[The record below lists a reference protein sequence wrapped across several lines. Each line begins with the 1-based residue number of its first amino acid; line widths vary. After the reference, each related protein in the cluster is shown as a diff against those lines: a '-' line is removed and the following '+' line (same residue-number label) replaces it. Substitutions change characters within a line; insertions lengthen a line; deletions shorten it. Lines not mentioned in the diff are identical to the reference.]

1 MNEGVTALIGAGNGG
16 LALLKVL
23 LEIPGIKIKYVCDIN
38 PNAVGLLFARDHH
51 IQCIADYQQIITDK
65 EVNIIFEA
73 TGSPQVF
80 ENLSKKKSPKISLI
94 GADGSKIIYK
104 FLDAYNEIN
113 LNLNEHKTNLE
124 KKIIERTE
132 ELEKANVKLGKEMLE
147 YEKISQK
154 LQEMNNEKTKYLL
167 YATHQLK
174 APFAAIQSYVDII
187 LDGYSG
193 QISQRTQDIVLKI
206 KERCELLSKVIKEM
220 LELAKLKSIDIAE
233 LKLEKLDIN
242 QILSDVVQRYKVI
255 ASAKDIQIDLI
266 YDDFYLKHYNG
277 PFSPLDEAFYIKGY
291 EKQID
296 VLFSILIEN
305 AINYSHPNS
314 VIKII
319 IKKMGTSQLYIGI
332 KDQGIGIP
340 EKNLSNIFNEFFR
353 SNNAVDFHNNGTG
366 LGLSIAK
373 EIATIHNTNI
383 QVESVLNQG
392 SCFSMIFQLI

>member
-1 MNEGVTALIGAGNGG
+1 MNEGVIALIGAGSGG

-38 PNAVGLLFARDHH
+38 PNAVGVFFARDHH
-51 IQCIADYQQIITDK
+51 IQCIADYRQIITDK
-65 EVNIIFEA
+65 ELDIIFEA
-73 TGSPQVF
+73 TGNPHVF
-80 ENLSKKKSPKISLI
+80 ENLTKNKSSKISLI
-94 GADGSKIIYK
+94 GAGGSKIIYQ

-113 LNLNEHKTNLE
+113 LNLNEYKSNLE

-132 ELEKANVKLGKEMLE
+132 ELEKATIKIEKEMLE

-154 LQEMNNEKTKYLL
+154 FQEMNNEKTKYLL
-167 YATHQLK
+167 YTTHQLK

-187 LDGYSG
+187 LDGYIG

-277 PFSPLDEAFYIKGY
+277 PFSSLDEAYYIKGY
-291 EKQID
+291 EKQIV

-305 AINYSHPNS
+305 AINYSYPNS

-319 IKKMGTSQLYIGI
+319 VKKMGISQLYIGI
-332 KDQGIGIP
+332 KDHGIGIP

-353 SNNAVDFHNNGTG
+353 SSNAVDFHNNGTG

-383 QVESVLNQG
+383 QIESVLNQG
-392 SCFSMIFQLI
+392 SCFSMIF

>member
-1 MNEGVTALIGAGNGG
+1 MNEGVIALIGAGSGG

-38 PNAVGLLFARDHH
+38 PNAVGVFFARDHH

-65 EVNIIFEA
+65 ELDIIFEA
-73 TGSPQVF
+73 TGNPHVF
-80 ENLSKKKSPKISLI
+80 ENLTKKKSSKISLV
-94 GADGSKIIYK
+94 GAGGSKIIYQ

-113 LNLNEHKTNLE
+113 LNLNEYKSNLE

-132 ELEKANVKLGKEMLE
+132 ELEKTTVKLEKEMLK

-154 LQEMNNEKTKYLL
+154 FQEMNNEKKKYLL
-167 YATHQLK
+167 YTTHQLK

-187 LDGYSG
+187 LNGYIG

-206 KERCELLSKVIKEM
+206 KERCVLLSKVIKEM

-242 QILSDVVQRYKVI
+242 QILYDVVQRYKVI

-266 YDDFYLKHYNG
+266 YDDFYLKHYDG
-277 PFSPLDEAFYIKGY
+277 PFFPLDETYYIKGY
-291 EKQID
+291 EKQI
-296 VLFSILIEN
+296 VLLFSILMEN
-305 AINYSHPNS
+305 AINYSYPNS

-319 IKKMGTSQLYIGI
+319 IKKMGISQLYIGI
-332 KDQGIGIP
+332 KDHGIGIP
-340 EKNLSNIFNEFFR
+340 EENLSNIFNEFFR

-383 QVESVLNQG
+383 QIESVLNQG
-392 SCFSMIFQLI
+392 SCFSMIF

>member
-1 MNEGVTALIGAGNGG
+1 MNEGVIALIGAGSGG

-38 PNAVGLLFARDHH
+38 PNAAGFFFARDHH

-65 EVNIIFEA
+65 EVDIIFEA
-73 TGSPQVF
+73 TGNPQVF

-94 GADGSKIIYK
+94 GAGGSKIIYQ

-113 LNLNEHKTNLE
+113 SNLNEYKSNLE

-132 ELEKANVKLGKEMLE
+132 ELEKATVKLEKEMLE

-187 LDGYSG
+187 LDGYFG
-193 QISQRTQDIVLKI
+193 QISQRTRDIVLKI

-220 LELAKLKSIDIAE
+220 LELANLKSIDIAE

-242 QILSDVVQRYKVI
+242 QILSVVVQRYKVI
-255 ASAKDIQIDLI
+255 ASAKDIQINLI

-305 AINYSHPNS
+305 AINYSNPNS

-319 IKKMGTSQLYIGI
+319 IKKMGISQLYIGI

-373 EIATIHNTNI
+373 EIAAIHNTNI

-392 SCFSMIFQLI
+392 SCFSMIF